1 MEIEDDVNDEQQK
14 IYKMQDYTHDARGG
28 FPTVA
33 EKHQEI
39 LPKGEKGGK
48 VLITPENLKEESAVK
63 E

>member
-1 MEIEDDVNDEQQK
+1 
-14 IYKMQDYTHDARGG
+14 MQDYTHDARGG

-39 LPKGEKGGK
+39 LPRGEKGGK

-63 E
+63 Q